1 MAKVRRVLNT
11 VTIEVA
17 QRKRI
22 CHHNRK
28 HHSIEKG
35 TSCLV
40 IKDAS
45 GEGQKNY
52 CLTCGLEIL
61 GQAADDLASLRSSLE

>member
-1 MAKVRRVLNT
+1 MAKVRRVLNAVRT
-11 VTIEVA
+11 EVA

-22 CHHNRK
+22 CHHDRK

-35 TSCLV
+35 TTCLV
-40 IKDAS
+40 VREAS

-52 CLTCGLEIL
+52 CVTCGLEIL
-61 GQAADDLASLRSSLE
+61 DQAADDLASLRSSLE